1 MRCFLSDCILGQWA
15 KRWFLSPS
23 EAAKVLCVQKS
34 RISEWIAQ
42 GEEQR
47 LPPYIS
53 AHIETFELL
62 SDAQAKKL
70 IKSRTAK

>member
-1 MRCFLSDCILGQWA
+1 MSDCILGQWA
-15 KRWFLSPS
+15 KRWSLSPS

>member
-1 MRCFLSDCILGQWA
+1 MSNCILGEWA
-15 KRWFLSPS
+15 KRWSLSPS
-23 EAAKVLCVQKS
+23 DAAKVLCVQKS
-34 RISEWIAQ
+34 RISEWVRQ
-42 GEEQR
+42 GDEQR